1 MDFSIEQI
9 EQYSQINDISL
20 CYGASGI
27 CLLLSEIDK
36 EKAFIIS
43 GKGVMNYQQ

>member
-20 CYGASGI
+20 CYGANQRDGSFG
-27 CLLLSEIDK
+27 LLVCFCCNKQAMCQRI
-36 EKAFIIS
+36 
-43 GKGVMNYQQ
+43 